1 MAARES
7 NQQSDKPTLSMII
20 QVCLADLWISRSIL
34 KK

>member
-20 QVCLADLWISRSIL
+20 QVCRGRSMDFQIYT
-34 KK
+34 